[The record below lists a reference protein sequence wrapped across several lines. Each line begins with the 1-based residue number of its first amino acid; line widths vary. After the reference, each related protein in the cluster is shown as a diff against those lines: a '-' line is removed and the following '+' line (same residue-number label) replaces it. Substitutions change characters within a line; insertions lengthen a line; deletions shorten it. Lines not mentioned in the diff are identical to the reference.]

1 MGCHVNLASAHT
13 RPKSAAIRIVSTL
26 SLGKGI
32 VFSILSLIFPEGMVL
47 LLGVG
52 IIEIII
58 SRWIWSLRIES
69 WGVAVGFSI
78 FHILFPLSLPVSTI
92 GFWIIVGLSMLEIAF
107 LAQARLKGY
116 YSFVMLAKM
125 DPPDSFQI
133 TGIQR
138 RMFNLVTIAQLMKTL
153 GMFLGAYAVYSYEA
167 TVEPLYW
174 YGVPQVPLVLLLA
187 IIDLVATVG
196 FHYSKDWA
204 FQLVLVLAGL
214 GFAETMLAWSV
225 PVMLLAIW
233 IVTLLGPC
241 WAKWGFYQG
250 LHRRVH
256 AGLLTATENHD
267 KPGHLFNG
275 HRIKDH
281 FCRCLY
287 SPRRN

>member
-1 MGCHVNLASAHT
+1 M
-13 RPKSAAIRIVSTL
+13 AIRIASIL

-32 VFSILSLIFPEGMVL
+32 VFAILSFVFPEGMVL

-58 SRWIWSLRIES
+58 ARWIWSLRIEA

-78 FHILFPLSLPVSTI
+78 FHILFPLALPVSAV
-92 GFWIIVGLSMLEIAF
+92 GFWIIVGLSMSEITF
-107 LAQARLKGY
+107 LAQSRLKGY
-116 YSFVMLAKM
+116 YGFVMLAKM

-133 TGIQR
+133 VGIQR

-153 GMFLGAYAVYSYEA
+153 SMFLGVYAVYSYEA
-167 TVEPLYW
+167 TIEPLSW

-187 IIDLVATVG
+187 SMDLIATVG
-196 FHYSKDWA
+196 FHYSRDWA

-233 IVTLLGPC
+233 IITLLAPC

-250 LHRRVH
+250 LHRRFH
-256 AGLLTATENHD
+256 AGSQNKIMNDASKPIETEIATP
-267 KPGHLFNG
+267 KG
-275 HRIKDH
+275 
-281 FCRCLY
+281 
-287 SPRRN
+287 